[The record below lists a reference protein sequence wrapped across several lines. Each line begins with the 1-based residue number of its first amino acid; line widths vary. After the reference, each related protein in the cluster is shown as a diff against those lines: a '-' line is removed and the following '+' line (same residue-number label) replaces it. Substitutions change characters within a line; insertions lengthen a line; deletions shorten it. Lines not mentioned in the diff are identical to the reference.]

1 MLFKDCQILQIKVE
15 LYQKIRIIRI
25 RGIFLIIKVFKWIKS
40 KYKNSL
46 IDKIVLNYKDK
57 KEFTQQ
63 RFNHKKMKLLN
74 LK

>member
-25 RGIFLIIKVFKWIKS
+25 RGIFLKIKVFKWIKS

-46 IDKIVLNYKDK
+46 IDKRVLNYKDK

-63 RFNHKKMKLLN
+63 RFNHKKMKLFN

>member
-25 RGIFLIIKVFKWIKS
+25 RGIFLKIKVFKWIKS

>member
-25 RGIFLIIKVFKWIKS
+25 RGIFLKIKVFKWIKS

-46 IDKIVLNYKDK
+46 IDKRVLNYKDK